1 VTSRARAGTVLLFDI
16 DGTLVLTGGA
26 GGRAMTRAFEELYGV
41 GNAFEGVPFNGRTDA
56 WILSRAAAAH
66 GIDDEAI
73 ARFKP
78 LYLDYLAEELHRP
91 GPRKGVMPGVGP
103 LLDELS
109 RRDDVYLA
117 LLTGNFERGACLKLE
132 YFDLWRYFTC
142 GAFGDTTHDR
152 NGLLAQALARIE
164 VCGGPQIAPADVVI
178 IGDTPLDVGVAI
190 AGGARSMAVATGSH
204 TTDELRA
211 SGADV
216 VFQDLTDLEAV
227 LAAVEGRAES

>member
-1 VTSRARAGTVLLFDI
+1 
-16 DGTLVLTGGA
+16 
-26 GGRAMTRAFEELYGV
+26 MTRAFEELYGV

-117 LLTGNFERGACLKLE
+117 LLTGNFERGANLKLE

-164 VCGGPQIAPADVVI
+164 VCGGPQVAPADVVI

-204 TTDELRA
+204 TPDELRA

-216 VFQDLTDLEAV
+216 VFQDLSDLEAV